1 MRIENQQTINITRL
15 VDEQRINLFGLG
27 IIFISFLVMFSDGY
41 ALAAAAYAAP
51 SIVRQ
56 WHLNRAVMG
65 PVFSASLLGM
75 LFGAPILG
83 NLGDRFG
90 RKGAILLGCL
100 LYGISSLAI
109 VESRTLHQLIALRFL
124 SGIGLGGLPPNTIA
138 LNAEFAPKRARAT
151 MIVFMF
157 MGITVGGIFP
167 GVITAYLPQYGW
179 QGLFF
184 IGGAFPIFVALAAFF
199 FLPESIKF
207 LVLRNAHDQVAKL
220 ARKLIPGL
228 SIPPNTKFLIDERP
242 RSGFS
247 IRLIFADGRA
257 WMTPLLWTLFFANLM
272 ANFFLNSWM
281 PTLFQDSGLS
291 VRQTALTMAMFYFG
305 GIAGGVTISRLL
317 DKRGLAAIG
326 MSFLLGCPI
335 VAAIGTP
342 GISHNF
348 LMIAVFFAGFC
359 ILGNQLGLNAVSGLL
374 YPTAIRSNGVGWA
387 NAIGRFGAIAGPIIG
402 GWLIGRHLP
411 LQRLFL
417 VPVAPMA
424 VGAAA
429 SFALMRVCFAMF
441 GGRHL
446 EAEGRS
452 FPTGSE
458 KAPMADP
465 IAH

>member
-1 MRIENQQTINITRL
+1 MQDRQTINITRL
-15 VDEQRINLFGLG
+15 VDEQRIHLFGLG

-65 PVFSASLLGM
+65 PVFSASLFGM
-75 LFGAPILG
+75 LFGAPAFG
-83 NLGDRFG
+83 YLGDRFG
-90 RKGAILLGCL
+90 RKGAILWGCL

-109 VESRTLHQLIALRFL
+109 VESHTLRRLIALRFI

-157 MGITVGGIFP
+157 MGITFGGILP
-167 GVITAYLPQYGW
+167 GAVTAYLPRYGW

-184 IGGAFPIFVALAAFF
+184 IGGAFPLAVALAAFF

-207 LVLRNAHDQVAKL
+207 LVLRDARDEVSRLAK
-220 ARKLIPGL
+220 KLSPDIAIAPDAQ
-228 SIPPNTKFLIDERP
+228 FVIDEKP
-242 RSGFS
+242 RGGFS
-247 IRLIFADGRA
+247 IRLIFAEGRA
-257 WMTPLLWTLFFANLM
+257 WMTPLLWILFVSNLM

-281 PTLFQDSGLS
+281 PTLFQDAGLS
-291 VRQTALTMAMFYFG
+291 ARQSALTMTMFYFG
-305 GIAGGVTISRLL
+305 GIAGGITISRLL

-326 MSFLLGCPI
+326 GSFLLGCPI

-342 GISHNF
+342 GLSRSL
-348 LMIAVFFAGFC
+348 LMLAVFFAGFC

-387 NAIGRFGAIAGPIIG
+387 NSIGRFGAISGPMIG

-424 VGAAA
+424 VGAIA
-429 SFALMRVCFAMF
+429 SFALMRVCFRMF
-441 GGRHL
+441 GGRQL

-452 FPTGSE
+452 AVTASPE
-458 KAPMADP
+458 AAP
-465 IAH
+465 AHSVSK